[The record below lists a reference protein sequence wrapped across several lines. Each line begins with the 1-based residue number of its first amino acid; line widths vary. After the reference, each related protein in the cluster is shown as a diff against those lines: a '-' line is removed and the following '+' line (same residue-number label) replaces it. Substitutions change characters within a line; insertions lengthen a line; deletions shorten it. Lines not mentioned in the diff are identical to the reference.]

1 MIVEE
6 TNKTI
11 EDTNS
16 YFDSYID
23 ELRDTQRRVV
33 NDLQKTKQDAQTYI
47 ANVNSEI
54 QSLNSDV
61 QALIKENVVQLAKM
75 ARVSIAAN
83 KLDQQMNDYQMT
95 KITDFVKVN
104 PVIAIKFGDIPT
116 VSESQQDH
124 VIMDRSKSCL
134 RNNEESESVVDES
147 ESPTE
152 LPDAEEHTTNATGE
166 DDAESYTTCLDTMV
180 IKQNRIV
187 TSYNV
192 NRIASDGKN
201 ILYASYVQDA
211 PDIIAYCHFNDDGR
225 QIDEHRNWN
234 QTQIEDMIWW
244 DAIQKFVCI
253 TENAVYT
260 VEYVDRTLKIILA
273 IHGAWSY
280 ARVATNKRDLFLWV
294 NTTDMRFNG
303 IEVYSTNFDRIRTI
317 DFNCDRI
324 GAYVDESVS
333 FCVTYNS
340 IALLCVRT
348 RHKRHKLSANF
359 CDFEMNRL
367 NLFRLGICTDDA
379 EIQSDGK
386 DQFFVTTGK
395 QKLYIF
401 SSMNQMRWITLEDPS
416 ECIAVLNG
424 RRLAVGN
431 GSHEIQII
439 HY

>member
-1 MIVEE
+1 M
-6 TNKTI
+6 
-11 EDTNS
+11 
-16 YFDSYID
+16 
-23 ELRDTQRRVV
+23 
-33 NDLQKTKQDAQTYI
+33 

-54 QSLNSDV
+54 QSLNGDV

-75 ARVSIAAN
+75 ARVSIAVN

-95 KITDFVKVN
+95 KVTDFVKVN
-104 PVIAIKFGDIPT
+104 PVIAIKFGDVPA
-116 VSESQQDH
+116 VSEAQQDR
-124 VIMDRSKSCL
+124 VTTDRSKSCL
-134 RNNEESESVVDES
+134 RSDEESESVVDEF
-147 ESPTE
+147 EPPAE
-152 LPDAEEHTTNATGE
+152 LPGAEEHTTNTTGD
-166 DDAESYTTCLDTMV
+166 DDAESYTTCFDTMI

-211 PDIIAYCHFNDDGR
+211 PDIIAYCHFNDEGR

-234 QTQIEDMIWW
+234 QPQIEDMIWW
-244 DAIQKFVCI
+244 DEIQKFVCI

-260 VEYVDRTLKIILA
+260 VEYVNRTLKIILT
-273 IHGAWSY
+273 IHDTWSY
-280 ARVATNKRDLFLWV
+280 ARVATNKRELFLWV
-294 NTTDMRFNG
+294 NTTDRRFNG
-303 IEVYSTNFDRIRTI
+303 IKVYSTNFDRIRTI
-317 DFNCDRI
+317 DFNCGRI

-340 IALLCVRT
+340 VALLSVRT

-359 CDFEMNRL
+359 CDFEMNKL
-367 NLFRLGICTDDA
+367 NLFRLGICTGDA
-379 EIQSDGK
+379 EIRSDGK
-386 DQFFVTTGK
+386 DRFFVTTGK
-395 QKLYIF
+395 QKLYLF
-401 SSMNQMRWITLEDPS
+401 SAMNQMRWIKLEDPG

-431 GSHEIQII
+431 GGHEIQII